1 MGPKSPSSQGSVS
14 PRFIVIQPK
23 AEPTQTFAL
32 KTRKFFAGARGAFIV
47 EKVLSQ
53 LLLYRRG
60 AHTMLQTETWSSD
73 KLGRS
78 ASRLP
83 SSSLLYSARL
93 KKFSMSVGSSAD
105 TSRTIWSELR
115 DSRPIWMVYQSTCYC
130 MSKMGQSRLDG
141 SDTPSSGHRSAF
153 SRLMLPYTFPYDV
166 VT

>member
-23 AEPTQTFAL
+23 SERTQTFAL

-83 SSSLLYSARL
+83 SSFLLYSARL
-93 KKFSMSVGSSAD
+93 KKFSMSVGSSAGIP
-105 TSRTIWSELR
+105 SRTIWSELR
-115 DSRPIWMVYQSTCYC
+115 DSQSYMVYQSTMYC
-130 MSKMGQSRLDG
+130 MPKMRQSLAGRQRH
-141 SDTPSSGHRSAF
+141 SVFRSLQCICSA
-153 SRLMLPYTFPYDV
+153 DV
-166 VT
+166 TIHLSV